1 MLSHRNFR
9 LVLVVIIALIIISSG
24 TNAQIKFNSEKVK
37 QIYAM
42 VPEIVKNEIALKSKS
57 GSGQNLINAN
67 LFGEKRV
74 LVSRFNKYNEL
85 DHLGLYLV
93 DENTNT
99 SNIREVFD
107 YIERSFLVSVLL
119 KEKYL
124 LDNEA
129 TENKI
134 VVLYNGGPIKRQN
147 AMSVLPK
154 VLIDINT
161 PLNIKVN
168 PDFFQLQWKLEDSNT
183 LEIKIPNDYLLITG
197 KTKNELENDLL
208 REMRISENSSIERS
222 RPEMNQLKL
231 SSPGIYLYKGEIY
244 STTPELSSSK
254 YYFAGDSIYP
264 VFSNRYYKESI
275 RNLFLNL
282 IPTSQVLKVTQKL
295 YGGLDEK
302 LNLNINH
309 FMSNFSKGYK
319 VYFGWQNTEKESLKA
334 SIFISSL
341 VYNFNHL
348 LVVTPNSKSVFKKN
362 GEIEGYFFSYIP
374 KDNSK

>member
-168 PDFFQLQWKLEDSNT
+168 PDFFQLQWNLEDSNT